1 MDIEHPLTGG
11 NATASVVRVGAT
23 VRKPW
28 TAKTALVR
36 DFLEHV
42 RARGVD
48 APAPL
53 GRDDRGRQI
62 LEFVPGAEPGV
73 LDADDLHRI
82 GRLIRSIHDAASSFP
97 FQETDAWDV
106 LLPAPDE
113 PELICHGDLTPWNLI
128 VGERWVFIDWDGA
141 GPSTRLWDLAYSASA
156 FALNDPAQDPEEVRL
171 RLAALVDGYDAD
183 DRMRAALPA
192 MMARR
197 TRAMHRMLERAHE
210 RGDEPW
216 GSMYVEGHGAHW
228 RAVAEYVST
237 HESVWR
243 DSLLRPAR

>member
-1 MDIEHPLTGG
+1 MDIEHPLIGG
-11 NATASVVRVGAT
+11 NATASVVRVGTT

-36 DFLEHV
+36 DFVEHV

-73 LDADDLHRI
+73 LDADGLRRV
-82 GRLIRSIHDAASSFP
+82 GRMIRGIHDAAASFA
-97 FQETDAWDV
+97 FRETDAWDV
-106 LLPAPDE
+106 LLPALDE
-113 PELICHGDLTPWNLI
+113 PELICHGDLAPWNLI

-156 FALNDPAQDPEEVRL
+156 FALNDPLPDPDETGL
-171 RLAALVDGYDAD
+171 RLAAFVDGYDAD
-183 DRMRAALPA
+183 ARLRALLPA
-192 MMARR
+192 MLATR
-197 TRAMHRMLERAHE
+197 TRAMLRMLHRAHD
-210 RGDEPW
+210 RGEEPW
-216 GSMYVEGHGAHW
+216 GSTYVEGHGAHW
-228 RAVAEYVST
+228 RTVTEYLRR
-237 HESVWR
+237 HEGLWR
-243 DSLLRPAR
+243 DALL